1 LIDPHAR
8 FEPDSLKRPSPV
20 DDFGLVDAVLVGV
33 VATVELLVQQRLARM
48 RAAHLQRR
56 DTVDRVDRQR
66 KPIHLV
72 LNGESIGVLMLPL
85 LLVAAHMQVVVIG
98 AAIGQP
104 VNQPRR
110 GVEVEDD
117 RLVSREQRVEFVAHK
132 PARMLGARHQPEE
145 IHDIVLRGKQ
155 DEKPYCLTGECSPDF
170 KRCLTALVPVA
181 S

>member
-1 LIDPHAR
+1 MIDPHAR

-33 VATVELLVQQRLARM
+33 VAAVELLVQQRLARM

-104 VNQPRR
+104 MNQPRI
-110 GVEVEDD
+110 GMEVEDD
-117 RLVSREQRVEFVAHK
+117 RLVRSEERLELAIRQPV
-132 PARMLGARHQPEE
+132 RMLRIRHQ
-145 IHDIVLRGKQ
+145 LG
-155 DEKPYCLTGECSPDF
+155 
-170 KRCLTALVPVA
+170 
-181 S
+181 

>member
-1 LIDPHAR
+1 MTI
-8 FEPDSLKRPSPV
+8 S
-20 DDFGLVDAVLVGV
+20 GLSNAELVGV

-48 RAAHLQRR
+48 RATHLQRR

-117 RLVSREQRVEFVAHK
+117 RLVSREQRVEF
-132 PARMLGARHQPEE
+132 
-145 IHDIVLRGKQ
+145 RG
-155 DEKPYCLTGECSPDF
+155 P
-170 KRCLTALVPVA
+170 
-181 S
+181 